1 MSCSAVHISILSC
14 FLHYLGCDQT
24 EAWVVCQV
32 SSSMTGSFVPLA
44 MYYTSYWRADHRGRG
59 EGIYKLSPK
68 HQRRQ
73 LKITLIF
80 QGWWRYMSNT
90 FWWNS
95 SRSQQRR
102 CFLLISL
109 RDIDSPDCA
118 LWTEVNTSLHRR
130 PQQLFCWGCGPKM
143 GEVGGCLVMLLQS
156 WRWT

>member
-1 MSCSAVHISILSC
+1 
-14 FLHYLGCDQT
+14 
-24 EAWVVCQV
+24 
-32 SSSMTGSFVPLA
+32 MTGSFVPLA

-59 EGIYKLSPK
+59 EGISF
-68 HQRRQ
+68 HQNIREGSWRLHLF
-73 LKITLIF
+73 LKADGDI
-80 QGWWRYMSNT
+80 YMSTT

-130 PQQLFCWGCGPKM
+130 PQQLFCLGCGPKM
-143 GEVGGCLVMLLQS
+143 GEVEGRLVMLLQS
-156 WRWT
+156 WRWTQNIFMMIQKRSTLYSGHCW